1 MFAEAPEVTSNDS
14 PTNKVFPVPR
24 NDIPTAVLK
33 PVLAL
38 ADDPVDLP
46 LCGPGGGF
54 GGRRDGVRE

>member
-1 MFAEAPEVTSNDS
+1 MISNDS

-24 NDIPTAVLK
+24 NNIPTADLK
-33 PVLAL
+33 PVLEL

-46 LCGPGGGF
+46 LCGAGGGS